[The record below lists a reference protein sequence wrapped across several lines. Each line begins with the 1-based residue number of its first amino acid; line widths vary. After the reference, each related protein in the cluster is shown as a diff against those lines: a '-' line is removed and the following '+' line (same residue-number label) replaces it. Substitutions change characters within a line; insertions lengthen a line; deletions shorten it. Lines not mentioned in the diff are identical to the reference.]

1 MYKNAAYNF
10 EIFEEPKQEKSARIF
25 NLPSDEIRKKRQAKE
40 KILLLT
46 KSFCMLIVSG
56 IAVGGFIFG
65 QAKLTE
71 YSHQVSISS
80 KELDDLKNRNDQLN
94 IKLVSEKV
102 NSDMSIAPLKER
114 GSVEIVSIDAGD
126 KVEIK

>member
-10 EIFEEPKQEKSARIF
+10 EIFEDPKQKKSAQIL
-25 NLPSDEIRKKRQAKE
+25 NLPSIESRKNKQAKE
-40 KILLLT
+40 KLLLLI
-46 KSFCMLIVSG
+46 KSFCILIASG
-56 IAVGGFIFG
+56 ATVGGFIFG

-71 YSHQVSISS
+71 YNHQIYTSS

-94 IKLVSEKV
+94 IKLVSENITSN
-102 NSDMSIAPLKER
+102 NSVVPVKEKE
-114 GSVEIVSIDAGD
+114 SVEILTIDAGD

>member
-1 MYKNAAYNF
+1 
-10 EIFEEPKQEKSARIF
+10 
-25 NLPSDEIRKKRQAKE
+25 
-40 KILLLT
+40 
-46 KSFCMLIVSG
+46 MLIVSG

-94 IKLVSEKV
+94 IRLVSEKV